1 MRYHTQLIQTVFNPE
16 NKSTSQLT
24 LILQKPQKH
33 PRPVLAPGSYK
44 KARAHGEGRVG
55 VTRCGPPQH
64 ELPNMN
70 LYPFSANPL
79 HLRWK
84 PPNELSVQ
92 CQLETSQCL
101 HGLPCSSQIPSLTI
115 EKLSN
120 GLSRARSQEQPGLQQ
135 VIQSPQTA
143 GHLARREQKPPTK
156 ARPRRRT
163 HTVNS

>member
-1 MRYHTQLIQTVFNPE
+1 ME
-16 NKSTSQLT
+16 K
-24 LILQKPQKH
+24 
-33 PRPVLAPGSYK
+33 
-44 KARAHGEGRVG
+44 GRVG

-101 HGLPCSSQIPSLTI
+101 HGLPRSSRIPSLTI

-120 GLSRARSQEQPGLQQ
+120 SLSRAGSQEQPGLQQ

-143 GHLARREQKPPTK
+143 ESKNRPLRQGPLFPQKISLGRGHG
-156 ARPRRRT
+156 RT
-163 HTVNS
+163 SAIFPGSADSQPQPC